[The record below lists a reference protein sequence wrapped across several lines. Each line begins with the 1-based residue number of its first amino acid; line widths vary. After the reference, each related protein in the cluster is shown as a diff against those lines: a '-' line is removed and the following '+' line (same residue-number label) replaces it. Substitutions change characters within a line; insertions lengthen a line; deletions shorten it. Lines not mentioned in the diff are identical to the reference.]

1 MNNCEKSL
9 IPTVVEEL
17 EPIKMEKVDIPTPNM
32 HTKGSLPCIPQKKQF
47 FNPRTLGGGS
57 LLEVRQEQSDSLE
70 PLDLSKKNDKIRA
83 NLLTPTANFRI
94 LTVKMSPND
103 SKSVLPLHPPQPPQQ
118 GFVRSKK
125 REIEQSTTTESE
137 LSAAS
142 VLVSLKTP
150 FESDTEKDAVE
161 ALLSLSEGISNRKLV
176 KSSKYPKTKKLG
188 PCPNLKP
195 PMKPK
200 QDSDELRREMEDV
213 MQCGGPRPMDRLPL
227 RPWLK
232 KVLDLSCASGV
243 QWMDKENGKFRV
255 KWKHAARQGFSVDGD
270 AELFKLWA
278 IHTGKYNESKDK
290 PDHKRWKANFR
301 CAINSVSDL
310 VEIKDEM
317 HRQDGETYKVF
328 QFLPEK
334 SKKSISCKPS
344 AEPKL
349 KKTKVEYS
357 SPRRLSSSNLQP
369 VATYS

>member
-1 MNNCEKSL
+1 MNTCDKSL
-9 IPTVVEEL
+9 IPTVVEEFGL
-17 EPIKMEKVDIPTPNM
+17 SKMEKLSIPTPIMNP
-32 HTKGSLPCIPQKKQF
+32 KGSLPCIQQKKQF
-47 FNPRTLGGGS
+47 CNQKTLGGGS
-57 LLEVRQEQSDSLE
+57 LLEVRQDQSESLE
-70 PLDLSKKNDKIRA
+70 PLDLSTKAEKFCTLMAKDYIKNM
-83 NLLTPTANFRI
+83 
-94 LTVKMSPND
+94 VKYPPN
-103 SKSVLPLHPPQPPQQ
+103 SKSVLPQQ

-125 REIEQSTTTESE
+125 RDIEQSTETEIN
-137 LSAAS
+137 AAS
-142 VLVSLKTP
+142 ILASFQNQTPKSP
-150 FESDTEKDAVE
+150 FESDTEKEAAE
-161 ALLSLSEGISNRKLV
+161 ALLSLSEGVSNRKIV
-176 KSSKYPKTKKLG
+176 KSSKYPKMKKLG

-195 PMKPK
+195 PIKPK

-232 KVLDLSCASGV
+232 KVLDLNCASGV

-310 VEIKDEM
+310 VEIKDAM

-334 SKKSISCKPS
+334 AKKSLSCKPPI
-344 AEPKL
+344 EPKL
-349 KKTKVEYS
+349 KKIKVECP
-357 SPRRLSSSNLQP
+357 SPRRLSNSNLQP